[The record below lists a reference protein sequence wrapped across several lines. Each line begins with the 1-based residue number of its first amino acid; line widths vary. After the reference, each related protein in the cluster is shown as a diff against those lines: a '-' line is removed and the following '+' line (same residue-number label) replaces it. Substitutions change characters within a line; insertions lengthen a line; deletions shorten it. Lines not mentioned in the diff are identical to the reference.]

1 MNERF
6 TQYRDKGFQYWNR
19 FSGRQK
25 IMFFSTLIIII
36 IVIVVTT
43 MQLSKTE
50 YEVAFQDLDSTDSA
64 AVMTHLD
71 SSGISYRLS
80 PDGKSIS
87 VPSTEAA
94 RIKVDIGSQGLVQG
108 GSIGYKIFNENS
120 SMIGTTDSEFDVKY
134 NNALNGEVEQLM
146 RRMQGIKDAKVLIN
160 LPKETV
166 FASQADQERASA
178 SVVLSFNPGFR
189 PSQANIDGY
198 FNLVKTAVPNLPV
211 ENITIANNE
220 VELMPTSKGG
230 QAGVSNQVE
239 ENFALKK
246 KFEDDVKKN
255 VKQFL
260 STLTGPDK
268 VDVLVISK
276 LNFDKENRQEDLV
289 TPVDA
294 ENMRGIEISSQ
305 IISSS
310 FSGQGNSNGGV
321 AGTGE
326 QDVAGYPS
334 GTESGT
340 STSEE
345 SSETRN
351 FEVNRITKEIIASPY
366 TVKDLTINVAVE
378 PPTGQI
384 ILDQPTTDAIQ
395 NILVNIVRASL
406 ADSGIDYTDEDLS
419 KKVSVFSQQ
428 FGSNAAAAAAT
439 GLAAWMMWA
448 IGAGALLLGAGAGYL
463 FYRSRKNNVVEEE
476 EEEDVPLQ
484 VPTEFPSINMESITN
499 DSQVRKQLESLA
511 KKKPDEFVNLLRTWL
526 ADEQR

>member
-6 TQYRDKGFQYWNR
+6 AQYRDKGVQYWNR
-19 FSGRQK
+19 FSSRQK
-25 IMFFSTLIIII
+25 ILFFSTLFIIIMI
-36 IVIVVTT
+36 IVVLT

-64 AVMTHLD
+64 AVMTYLD
-71 SSGISYRLS
+71 TAGISYHLS

-94 RIKVDIGSQGLVQG
+94 RIKVDIGSQGIVHG
-108 GSIGYKIFNENS
+108 GSIGYKVFDENS
-120 SMIGTTDSEFDVKY
+120 SMIGTTDNEFNVKY

-166 FASQADQERASA
+166 FASQSDQEKASA

-189 PSQANIDGY
+189 PSQDNIDGY
-198 FNLVKTAVPNLPV
+198 FNLVKTAVPNLPI

-220 VELMPTSKGG
+220 VELMPTLKGG
-230 QAGVSNQVE
+230 QAGVSSQVE
-239 ENFALKK
+239 ENFTLQK
-246 KFEDDVKKN
+246 KFEEEVKKN

-268 VDVLVISK
+268 VDVLVFSK
-276 LNFDKENRQEDLV
+276 LNFDKESRKEAIV
-289 TPVDA
+289 EPVDT
-294 ENMRGIEISSQ
+294 ENMKGIEISSQ
-305 IISSS
+305 IISNS
-310 FSGQGNSNGGV
+310 FSGQGNTSGGV
-321 AGTGE
+321 AGTGS

-334 GTESGT
+334 GTNSGT

-345 SSETRN
+345 SSETKN
-351 FEVNRITKEIIASPY
+351 YEVNRITKDIIASPY

-378 PPTGQI
+378 PPTGQTT
-384 ILDQPTTDAIQ
+384 LDQPTKDAIQ

-406 ADSGIDYTDEDLS
+406 ADSGVAYTDADLS
-419 KKVSVFSQQ
+419 KKVSVYSQQ
-428 FGSNAAAAAAT
+428 FGSNAAAATASK
-439 GLAAWMMWA
+439 LANWMIWA
-448 IGAGALLLGAGAGYL
+448 IGAGALVIGAGAGYL
-463 FYRSRKNNVVEEE
+463 FYRSRKKKVEE

-484 VPTEFPSINMESITN
+484 VPTEFPSINMDSITN
-499 DSQVRKQLESLA
+499 ESQVRKQLESLA

>member
-6 TQYRDKGFQYWNR
+6 AQYREKVTLYWNR
-19 FSGRQK
+19 FSGKQK
-25 IMFFSTLIIII
+25 ILFFSTLFIILII
-36 IVIVVTT
+36 IVVLT

-64 AVMTHLD
+64 GVMNYLD
-71 SSGISYRLS
+71 TAGVSYRLS
-80 PDGKSIS
+80 QDGKSIS

-94 RIKVDIGSQGLVQG
+94 RIKVDIGSQGIVQG
-108 GSIGYKIFNENS
+108 GSIGYKVFNENS
-120 SMIGTTDSEFDVKY
+120 SMIGTTDSEFNVKY

-166 FASQADQERASA
+166 FASQADQEQASA

-189 PSQANIDGY
+189 PTQDNIDGY
-198 FNLVKTAVPNLPV
+198 FNLVKTAVPNLPID
-211 ENITIANNE
+211 NITIANNE
-220 VELMPTSKGG
+220 VELMPTAKGG
-230 QAGVSNQVE
+230 QAGVSSQVE
-239 ENFALKK
+239 ENFALQK
-246 KFEDDVKKN
+246 KFEEEVKKD

-268 VDVLVISK
+268 VDVLVFSK
-276 LNFDKENRQEDLV
+276 LNFDKENRKENLV
-289 TPVDA
+289 TPVDT
-294 ENMRGIEISSQ
+294 ENMKGIEISSQ
-305 IISSS
+305 IISNSY
-310 FSGQGNSNGGV
+310 SGQGNTTGGV
-321 AGTGE
+321 AGTGS

-334 GTESGT
+334 QAGTDT

-351 FEVNRITKEIIASPY
+351 FEVNRITKDVIASPF

-378 PPTGQI
+378 PPTGQNT
-384 ILDQPTTDAIQ
+384 LDAATSAAIQ

-406 ADSGIDYTDEDLS
+406 ADSGTTYTDADLT
-419 KKVSVFSQQ
+419 KKVSVYSQQ
-428 FGSNAAAAAAT
+428 FGGTAANT
-439 GLAAWMMWA
+439 TPGGLATWMLWA
-448 IGAGALLLGAGAGYL
+448 IGAAALLVGAGGGYL
-463 FYRSRKNNVVEEE
+463 IYRSRKKTVEEE
-476 EEEDVPLQ
+476 DEDIPLQ
-484 VPTEFPSINMESITN
+484 VPTEFPSINLESVTN